1 MDTIKFYKEHEE
13 NGFLS
18 NFFPAGIVIDNITY
32 PSVEHY
38 YQSQKTEDPK
48 RAEAIRTAPG
58 CDEAKKLGNSPDTK
72 LRSDWETRKVTV
84 MAEALKAKFTQ
95 HPELREKLLA
105 TREAVL
111 MENSSKDY
119 FWGIGA
125 DGSGKSML
133 GNLLMILRASFREQH
148 EAGSV

>member
-1 MDTIKFYKEHEE
+1 MDTIKFYNEYEE

-18 NFFPAGIVIDNITY
+18 NFFMADIVIDNIRY

-38 YQSQKTEDPK
+38 YQSQKTEDSK
-48 RAEAIRTAPG
+48 RAEAIRNAPT
-58 CDEAKKLGNSPDTK
+58 CDAAKKLGNDPAIK
-72 LRSDWETRKVTV
+72 LRADWDTRKVAV
-84 MAEALKAKFTQ
+84 MAEALEAKFTQ

-105 TREAVL
+105 TRTAVL
-111 MENSSKDY
+111 MENSAKDY

-133 GNLLMILRASFREQH
+133 GNLLMALRASFQEKNP
-148 EAGSV
+148 AGGV